1 MEDDEFESVPRT
13 FMYSPLDI
21 DEDGLTEEEIK
32 EERRTSRV
40 KATMESEI
48 CGYEELWLKDLGA
61 GFTCQLDK
69 LPQIIPMEFQFVKLT
84 FKSYAAMKACSFAL
98 QSEDVKRELS
108 TKRLEISIYEA
119 NLDPHIRL
127 MHLTKCEPS
136 GWISLPGNKFKFVT
150 GGDRRSSSQIEIEVP
165 NWKDIH
171 PLDLN
176 TLAPFRECSFDL
188 ETYSNDDGKMSS
200 AYVHENV
207 VLQIATT
214 FTDFGSKT
222 GDIRVLYN
230 LHDCDPI
237 DEPNTVLKTFDNEK
251 DMLLAWAQLISNSCP
266 DTVHAYN
273 GWEFDFEYLIQR
285 AKIRGCWDQFRRTLG
300 RIKSIPSQRVE
311 QSLSSKAYGD
321 NFWVML
327 TMSGRIVFD
336 PLVHL
341 QREFKLKSYAL
352 KDTSEY
358 FLATK
363 LPKQPF
369 RATAESDI
377 VHVTHPNHG
386 LAANKVVHF
395 SDVDLPEEETTPDGK
410 RFYSWNGW
418 TYEDLNT
425 TLFTITSVVSKDEYT
440 VRLPQ
445 PAKRSCQGG
454 GGTVKAFETKH
465 DVSFPV
471 MNQAYRDNNSAVM
484 HDVMRYCCQDTLLP
498 QKILTKLCVLPNLIE
513 MSKVTWVPLDYLITR
528 GQQVKVFSQ
537 ICKAAH
543 EAGYAVPT
551 IVRPKSSEG
560 GATTED
566 GVDEGYV
573 GGAVLEPF
581 IGFYDD
587 PIAVPDFKS
596 LYPSTMIDNNLCPT
610 TLLKDKKYDN
620 IPGVMYNRIQ
630 VGSKTHVFGMN
641 NDGIVPGILA
651 YLLNTRDRRKEMMA
665 NAKTDIERMIHNG
678 AQLALKVSA
687 NSIYGFMGIP
697 ADKAMLPCMPIAE
710 STTQRGRNGTFA
722 TRDFMQDTSNFTEIM
737 KYDANKDGMPLDW
750 LYLMKNVA
758 KNKCFHLTG
767 EKLLKAFNFTMK
779 DLDDGLLHAVHGDD
793 GVNLQV
799 WTSNEFDRITGFSL
813 TTAKGLDPGN
823 TNPLSDK
830 SVKLLRVHTLNGI
843 FFDMQ
848 QYHCKIVYG
857 DSVTA
862 DTPVLIRTHNNV
874 VAYVNIE
881 DVPRKTEWGPYL
893 DTKQVAQPID
903 GLEIWSDKG
912 FTPLRRIIRHKT
924 DKDIYRVLTHTGS
937 VNVTS
942 DHSLLDETGKEVRP
956 VDVKVGN
963 TLLHS
968 ELPQPET
975 YLTPGSMTDGCPYSM
990 GLFYGDGSCGEDPE
1004 VTGYGEKEKTK
1015 YSWAI
1020 NNLNKDFLNR
1030 AKDELEAYYPAL
1042 KFNILDT
1049 VKSTGVYKLVPNGQ
1063 NEYKKGEPKKYG
1075 VRDLVNQWRPLFYT
1089 SRKQKI
1095 VPVDVLNAPM
1105 EKLELFMDGYYAA
1118 DGDKDIR
1125 GYYRFDNK
1133 GSVGAAGL
1141 LYLAFRMGYSTS
1153 INTRK
1158 DKPEIYRVTCTKKP
1172 QRKSQT
1178 AIKKIEKFGP
1188 TTEFVYDLETD
1199 NHHFAAG
1206 VGKLVV
1212 HNTDS
1217 VFSKFKVDHLPKSQP
1232 HRVAYCSVVA
1242 AYVASRVTHFLRSNN
1257 PFKPF
1262 DKQWME
1268 LQYEKTY
1275 RFWLLFSKKR
1285 YAGEMTEHD
1294 PFHFADDQKGVASK
1308 RRDFCNY
1315 VKEIYGKILKSL
1327 FDPSPD
1333 VDRDTRIKNA
1343 ISVVRKAIEDLLN
1356 NRVPFEKLVISKLL
1370 KSQYKVL
1377 KHSQSKSSKLCD
1389 FNHDNV
1395 FVDDLIKIRYGG
1407 AIVEAVIT
1415 KIRAVHA
1422 FSGGDGSKAGK
1433 HGKPLSV
1440 TIKTGEFTGKSLEI
1454 TFGDITERSAS
1465 VITLDKIMDPKTTD
1479 KVLEP
1484 VKHPHVRLARRM
1496 FLRDPATAP
1505 KSGARVPYVF
1515 CESKTKVL
1523 QYLRAE
1529 DPSYAKAHKLVVDPE
1544 YYLKKQCENAWAQI
1558 LDTAC
1563 PGISATIFAEAYA
1576 EYEKKSLRQPDI
1588 VSYMAGTH
1596 TQKKSIELSKT
1607 VAKAEA
1613 VVAKS
1618 GPAPA
1623 KSIASYFTPVKAV
1636 KAAPI
1641 KAAPIKAAPIK
1652 AAPIKAAPVKVKES
1666 VKDKVKEEQVPA
1678 KVKATAAVK
1687 DELPKG
1693 SRSSQL
1699 IQAPIQ
1705 AGKYVI
1711 KL

>member
-1 MEDDEFESVPRT
+1 MNTFSVKQKQASSVCVPRGKDVIHSVSNDFVFQALPWDHVDYARENDATERVHTVFITGSTSDGNSVTVWTKFEPYFLVKLSGNRDTKWSKTQIATFYNDCIINDPSRTARRKRQKRRGEDDEFESVPRT

-32 EERRTSRV
+32 DERRTSRV

-69 LPQIIPMEFQFVKLT
+69 LPQIIPMEFQFIKLT

-136 GWISLPGNKFKFVT
+136 GWISLTANKFKFVT

-214 FTDFGSKT
+214 FTDFGSSK
-222 GDIRVLYN
+222 DIRVLYN

-358 FLATK
+358 FLAVK

-377 VHVTHPNHG
+377 VNVTHPNHG

-425 TLFTITSVVSKDEYT
+425 TLFTVTSVISKDEYT

-551 IVRPKSSEG
+551 IVRPKSTD
-560 GATTED
+560 TTED
-566 GVDEGYV
+566 GEALDEGYV
-573 GGAVLEPF
+573 GGAVLDPF

-610 TLLKDKKYDN
+610 TLLKDKRFDN

-767 EKLLKAFNFTMK
+767 EKLLKAYGISVEANGYHEIK
-779 DLDDGLLHAVHGDD
+779 D
-793 GVNLQV
+793 
-799 WTSNEFDRITGFSL
+799 S
-813 TTAKGLDPGN
+813 KGLQIW
-823 TNPLSDK
+823 TDK
-830 SVKLLRVHTLNGI
+830 QFIDITAFALAVTTVDGKDMQLLRVFASDAI
-843 FFDMQ
+843 FFDMKM
-848 QYHCKIVYG
+848 YSCFIVYG
-857 DSVTA
+857 D
-862 DTPVLIRTHNNV
+862 
-874 VAYVNIE
+874 
-881 DVPRKTEWGPYL
+881 
-893 DTKQVAQPID
+893 
-903 GLEIWSDKG
+903 
-912 FTPLRRIIRHKT
+912 
-924 DKDIYRVLTHTGS
+924 
-937 VNVTS
+937 
-942 DHSLLDETGKEVRP
+942 
-956 VDVKVGN
+956 
-963 TLLHS
+963 
-968 ELPQPET
+968 
-975 YLTPGSMTDGCPYSM
+975 
-990 GLFYGDGSCGEDPE
+990 
-1004 VTGYGEKEKTK
+1004 
-1015 YSWAI
+1015 
-1020 NNLNKDFLNR
+1020 
-1030 AKDELEAYYPAL
+1030 
-1042 KFNILDT
+1042 
-1049 VKSTGVYKLVPNGQ
+1049 
-1063 NEYKKGEPKKYG
+1063 
-1075 VRDLVNQWRPLFYT
+1075 
-1089 SRKQKI
+1089 
-1095 VPVDVLNAPM
+1095 
-1105 EKLELFMDGYYAA
+1105 
-1118 DGDKDIR
+1118 
-1125 GYYRFDNK
+1125 
-1133 GSVGAAGL
+1133 
-1141 LYLAFRMGYSTS
+1141 
-1153 INTRK
+1153 
-1158 DKPEIYRVTCTKKP
+1158 
-1172 QRKSQT
+1172 
-1178 AIKKIEKFGP
+1178 
-1188 TTEFVYDLETD
+1188 
-1199 NHHFAAG
+1199 
-1206 VGKLVV
+1206 
-1212 HNTDS
+1212 TDS
-1217 VFSKFKVDHLPKSQP
+1217 VFSKFNVDHLPKSQP

-1407 AIVEAVIT
+1407 AMVEAVIT

-1422 FSGGDGSKAGK
+1422 FSGGGDGGGKA
-1433 HGKPLSV
+1433 GKPLSV

-1465 VITLDKIMDPKTTD
+1465 VITLEKIMDPKTTD

-1588 VSYMAGTH
+1588 ASYMAGTH

-1613 VVAKS
+1613 VVVKS

-1636 KAAPI
+1636 KSSPVQAQ
-1641 KAAPIKAAPIK
+1641 IK
-1652 AAPIKAAPVKVKES
+1652 AAPIKAAPVKVK
-1666 VKDKVKEEQVPA
+1666 DKVKEEQVPA
-1678 KVKATAAVK
+1678 KVEAPAKVK

-1699 IQAPIQ
+1699 IQAPVQ